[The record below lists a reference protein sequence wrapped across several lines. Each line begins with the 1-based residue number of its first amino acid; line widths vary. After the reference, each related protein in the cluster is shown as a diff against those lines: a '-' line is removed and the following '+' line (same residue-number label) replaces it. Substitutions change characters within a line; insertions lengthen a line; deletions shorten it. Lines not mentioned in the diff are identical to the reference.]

1 VLQDRFGLR
10 FHRET
15 HNLKAYTLVIA
26 NGRSKLKESDPNK
39 TSSPDV
45 DAPDVPSGTGIMRM
59 MPTEFIGRRVRIA
72 NLTDALS
79 LVVDKTVVD
88 ETGLTG
94 KYDFDMKWEPDRA
107 AGLILRGPD
116 GNGPPP
122 EFDPVAPGTGSS
134 IFTALQEQ
142 LGLKLVTK
150 KVPVDVI
157 VIDHIDPPSP
167 N

>member
-1 VLQDRFGLR
+1 
-10 FHRET
+10 
-15 HNLKAYTLVIA
+15 
-26 NGRSKLKESDPNK
+26 
-39 TSSPDV
+39 
-45 DAPDVPSGTGIMRM
+45 MRM
-59 MPTEFIGRRVRIA
+59 MPTEFIGRGVRIA
-72 NLTDALS
+72 NLTDSLS

-116 GNGPPP
+116 GNGPSP
-122 EFDPVAPGTGSS
+122 ELEPVAPGTGSS